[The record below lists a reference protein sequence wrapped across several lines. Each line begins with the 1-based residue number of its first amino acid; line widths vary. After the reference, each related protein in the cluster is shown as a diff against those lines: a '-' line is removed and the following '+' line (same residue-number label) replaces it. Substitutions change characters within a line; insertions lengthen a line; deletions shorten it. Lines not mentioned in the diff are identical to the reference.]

1 MCLSNKRLIA
11 AAATLALLS
20 LLPLSAIAAPTGPD
34 VGISASDIHFSND
47 YPKTGDTVSINVTV
61 HNVGETEATAITV
74 RFFTDQELIPFA
86 QKDISRIAP
95 NATGN
100 IEQDWLATI
109 PKTYTIFV
117 KINCTADLNLAN
129 NNAEKT
135 LTVTAGGTVTVTS
148 KVDPASCDPEQ
159 AYWVNGT
166 VKIATQ
172 SQPGASVTVTVRD
185 KAGSTIGTPA
195 STTTND
201 LGVYA
206 VNLTAPRLAG
216 DYMVESSATSG
227 TLKGNDTQTL
237 HVVLPDITVLEITF
251 SSQSPAEGDKVTIT
265 AHIKNIGTKT
275 VDSVE
280 VAFYQDQNRIGT
292 NKEGPLAADNATTS
306 TMSWTAVKGTHQM
319 KVVIDPS
326 SKVNEISEE
335 NNALTVPL
343 TVKEK
348 PGGGGGN
355 TLMIVGVVVVIA
367 VVAVA
372 AVILIRRRRKAQ

>member
-1 MCLSNKRLIA
+1 MSLSATYKMAVA
-11 AAATLALLS
+11 AALVLLS
-20 LLPLSAIAAPTGPD
+20 LVPPGIATSPTAPD
-34 VGISASDIHFSND
+34 VGVSASDIQFSND
-47 YPKTGDTVSINVTV
+47 YPKTGDTVSINLTV
-61 HNVGETEATAITV
+61 HNVGETEATAITA
-74 RFFTDQELIPFA
+74 RFFTDQELLPFA

-100 IEQDWLATI
+100 VEQDWLATI
-109 PKTYTIFV
+109 PKTYTIYV

-135 LTVTAGGTVTVTS
+135 LTVTAGGTITVTS
-148 KVDPASCDPEQ
+148 KVEPASCDPEQ
-159 AYWVNGT
+159 VFWVNGT

-172 SQPGASVTVTVRD
+172 SQPGAPVTVTVRD
-185 KAGSTIGTPA
+185 KAGSTVGTPI
-195 STTTND
+195 STSTND
-201 LGVYA
+201 LGVFS
-206 VNLTAPRLAG
+206 VNLTAPKLSG

-237 HVVLPDITVLEITF
+237 KVILPDITVLDITF
-251 SSQSPAEGDKVTIT
+251 SSQSPTEGGKVIIT
-265 AHIKNIGTKT
+265 ARIKNIGTKT
-275 VDSVE
+275 VESIE
-280 VAFYQDQNRIGT
+280 VAFYQDNDRIGLK
-292 NKEGPLAADNATTS
+292 KEGPLAPDNTTS
-306 TMSWTAVKGTHQM
+306 CTMSWTAVKGSHQM

-348 PGGGGGN
+348 PGGGGAN
-355 TLMIVGVVVVIA
+355 TPMIAGVVVVLA
-367 VVAVA
+367 VAAVA